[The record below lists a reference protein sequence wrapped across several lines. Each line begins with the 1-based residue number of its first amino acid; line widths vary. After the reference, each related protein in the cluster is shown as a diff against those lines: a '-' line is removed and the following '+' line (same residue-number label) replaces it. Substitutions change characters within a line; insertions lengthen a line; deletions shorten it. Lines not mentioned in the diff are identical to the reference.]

1 MCGYAGGGIG
11 FCVENLRHPKQP
23 AQQCNMS
30 RIDSHKDLVVWQKS
44 ISLANGIY
52 RATAS
57 FPSAERFGI
66 GQQMRRAA
74 ISVASNIAEG
84 SARHYR
90 TEFLQFLHIAR
101 GSLAELE
108 TQVLIAINLGFI
120 EPNSSLTNEATDTGR
135 LLTAL
140 IRSLSKAN

>member
-1 MCGYAGGGIG
+1 MPVAAFVLKRKIAS
-11 FCVENLRHPKQP
+11 FPKQ
-23 AQQCNMS
+23 AVQQQNMS
-30 RIDSHKDLVVWQKS
+30 RIDSHKDLIVWQKS
-44 ISLANGIY
+44 VSLAQSIY
-52 RATAS
+52 NATAS
-57 FPSAERFGI
+57 FPSGERFGL

-108 TQVLIAINLGFI
+108 TQASIAIKLGFI
-120 EPNSSLTNEATDTGR
+120 DSDSSIPAQAEEIGR

-140 IRSLSKAN
+140 IRTITNSA